1 MAVNNG
7 NFGEG
12 SIPKLLL
19 KLSLP
24 IIAAE
29 IVHVLY
35 NIVDR
40 IFIGHMPD
48 VGTVAL
54 TGVGVA
60 FPLITFIGAFANLFS
75 TGGATLSSIAR
86 GEGDN
91 DKAER
96 ILSTSFTLLVV
107 VGLVLT
113 IGLYLLAPWAL
124 ELMGGDEE
132 TLPYALDYFRIYV
145 IGTIPVLISLGMN
158 TFITAQGFS
167 GVGMWTVLIGAL
179 LNTGLDPLFIFTFN
193 MGIKGAAYATVVSQ
207 TISALW
213 VVLFLVGKKPIIR
226 LSRLYIDPVCV
237 TQICKLGVTGFTFK
251 VTTSIAQA
259 VINATLKAFGGPMST
274 LYIGA
279 MSIINSL
286 REVTTIPVNGLGN
299 GYVPIASYNYG
310 AKKWQRLDKAI
321 GTFFLYIFIMN
332 LILWGVLLLLPRPLI
347 GLFSEDAELTELT
360 VNCMMIYFG
369 AYIFMSLQVTGQN
382 TFVALNYPKHALF
395 FSLLRKIIIVVPC
408 TIILPRVGLG
418 VNGVFYAELI
428 SNVIGGV
435 GALVAMYFTIWRKV
449 KRLAKGET
457 DIEV

>member
-29 IVHVLY
+29 VVHVLY

-40 IFIGHMPD
+40 IFIGHMED

-54 TGVGVA
+54 TGVGLA
-60 FPLITFIGAFANLFS
+60 FPLITFITAFANLFS

-91 DKAER
+91 DKAEK
-96 ILSTSFTLLVV
+96 ILSTSFTLLIS
-107 VGLVLT
+107 VGLTLT
-113 IGLYLLAPWAL
+113 ILLYVLAPWAL

-132 TLPYALDYFRIYV
+132 TLPYALAYFRIYV

-158 TFITAQGFS
+158 SFITAQGFS
-167 GVGMWTVLIGAL
+167 GIGMGTVLLGAL

-193 MGIKGAAYATVVSQ
+193 MGIKGAAYATVISQ
-207 TISALW
+207 TVSALW
-213 VVLFLVGKKPIIR
+213 VVVFLVGKKPIIR
-226 LSRLYIDPVCV
+226 LSRLYIDAPSVA
-237 TQICKLGVTGFTFK
+237 QICKLGVTGFTFK
-251 VTTSIAQA
+251 ITNSIAQA
-259 VINATLKAFGGPMST
+259 VVNATLKLFGGPLST

-286 REVTTIPVNGLGN
+286 REVTSIPINGLGN
-299 GYVPIASYNYG
+299 GYTPLASYNYG
-310 AKKWQRLDKAI
+310 AKKWDRLDKAI
-321 GTFFLYIFIMN
+321 GVFFASLVVIN
-332 LILWGVLLLLPRPLI
+332 LIIWGVLMLLPRPLI
-347 GLFSEDAELTELT
+347 GLFSDDAELTELT
-360 VNCMMIYFG
+360 VHCMMIFFG
-369 AYIFMSLQVTGQN
+369 AFIFMSCQNAGQS
-382 TFVALNYPKHALF
+382 TYVALNYPKHALF
-395 FSLLRKIIIVVPC
+395 FSLLRKVIVLIPC
-408 TIILPRVGLG
+408 TIILPRLG
-418 VNGVFYAELI
+418 MGADGVFYAELI
-428 SNVIGGV
+428 SNVVCGPA
-435 GALVAMYFTIWRKV
+435 ALIAMYITIWRKV

-457 DIEV
+457 GIKV